1 MNGSEL
7 TTDTGYQSLTEP
19 FGFPIGAKP
28 SHLLRWSQELTLQL
42 ADDSAREEKP

>member
-7 TTDTGYQSLTEP
+7 TTDTGYQSLARP
-19 FGFPIGAKP
+19 FGFPIGATA

-42 ADDSAREEKP
+42 ADDSARDEQP